1 MKKSHIFANEN
12 DNEPTALATFPKN
25 GIPVLSGEVA
35 ERFLRIAHENEERAK
50 KRKNKPI
57 TKEEAERM
65 IGFKKIMLEY
75 EKNNVKN
82 LEEEIKKL
90 EEIINSPN

>member
-1 MKKSHIFANEN
+1 MLSGITIMKKKS
-12 DNEPTALATFPKN
+12 
-25 GIPVLSGEVA
+25 
-35 ERFLRIAHENEERAK
+35 ERAK

-57 TKEEAERM
+57 TKEEAEQM
-65 IGFKKIMLEY
+65 IGFKKMMLEY

-90 EEIINSPN
+90 EEIINSPS

>member
-50 KRKNKPI
+50 KR
-57 TKEEAERM
+57 
-65 IGFKKIMLEY
+65 
-75 EKNNVKN
+75 
-82 LEEEIKKL
+82 
-90 EEIINSPN
+90 

>member
-35 ERFLRIAHENEERAK
+35 ERAK

-57 TKEEAERM
+57 TKEEAEQM
-65 IGFKKIMLEY
+65 IGFKKMMLEY

-90 EEIINSPN
+90 EEIINSPS